1 MLRTMT
7 NMKFASLLCKRTVAH
22 YSLLDLA
29 NKEVMQHHDGTDAE
43 VNCRFVCLKRQ
54 SRAV

>member
-1 MLRTMT
+1 MLGTMT

-29 NKEVMQHHDGTDAE
+29 NEEVMQHHDGTDAE